1 MSTVPTGV
9 AALPGIAA
17 AAEAG
22 AAEAAAAGPAA
33 AAVAAA
39 TEAVAGVAAAGA
51 AGAAAAAEAAAA
63 ATAAAAAAA
72 AAGVEAAAQERSA
85 GVTVAAIAVDR
96 GAITEVITTPPPKPL
111 ATRPEARSQLHNMQP
126 LRKWRRPDRNHGTRK
141 LGIQHPQTWYL
152 CSSGGPSPCSGGQ
165 QPCPYHQRCPATK
178 G

>member
-1 MSTVPTGV
+1 MSTAPTGV

-17 AAEAG
+17 AAGAG

-39 TEAVAGVAAAGA
+39 TAAVAGVAAAVA
-51 AGAAAAAEAAAA
+51 AGAAAAAEAGA
-63 ATAAAAAAA
+63 AAAAAAA
-72 AAGVEAAAQERSA
+72 AAGVEAAAHERSA
-85 GVTVAAIAVDR
+85 GVTVAAIAVAR

-126 LRKWRRPDRNHGTRK
+126 LRVQWRRPDRNHGTRK

-165 QPCPYHQRCPATK
+165 QPCPHHQRCPAIK

>member
-1 MSTVPTGV
+1 MSTAPTGV

-39 TEAVAGVAAAGA
+39 TVAVAGVAAAVA
-51 AGAAAAAEAAAA
+51 AG
-63 ATAAAAAAA
+63 AAAAAA
-72 AAGVEAAAQERSA
+72 AAGVEAAAHERSA
-85 GVTVAAIAVDR
+85 GVTVAAIAVAR

-111 ATRPEARSQLHNMQP
+111 AIRPEARSQLRNMQHNMQP
-126 LRKWRRPDRNHGTRK
+126 LRVQWRRPDRNHGTRK
-141 LGIQHPQTWYL
+141 FGVQHPQTWYL

-165 QPCPYHQRCPATK
+165 QPCPHHP
-178 G
+178 

>member
-1 MSTVPTGV
+1 MSTAPTGV

-39 TEAVAGVAAAGA
+39 TAAVAGVAAAVA
-51 AGAAAAAEAAAA
+51 AGAAAAAEAGA
-63 ATAAAAAAA
+63 AAAAAAA
-72 AAGVEAAAQERSA
+72 AAGVEAAAHERSA
-85 GVTVAAIAVDR
+85 GVTVAAIAVAR

-111 ATRPEARSQLHNMQP
+111 ATRPEARSLQP
-126 LRKWRRPDRNHGTRK
+126 LRDRNHGTRK
-141 LGIQHPQTWYL
+141 LGIQHTHRHL
-152 CSSGGPSPCSGGQ
+152 CSSDGPSPCSGGQ
-165 QPCPYHQRCPATK
+165 QLCPHHQRCPAIK